1 LYKSTFK
8 ELLSKFLSIYEE
20 ADLKDKAIKD
30 FNKNLQITLKNL
42 SIDPDMVEREILE
55 FKNNSNDQQIVSDH
69 ENDIDNFSNDEHL
82 NAMNN
87 QIQSPSNNL
96 DDKSVKSNDSVKN
109 INKSSSYPTKSID
122 PKFNKPSQCDIKAK
136 NIKQI
141 EFKLRSD
148 KRVNERIK
156 SVDKNYERQ
165 RDL

>member
-1 LYKSTFK
+1 MYKSTFK

>member
-1 LYKSTFK
+1 MYKSTFK
-8 ELLSKFLSIYEE
+8 ELLSKFLSIYDD

-42 SIDPDMVEREILE
+42 SIDPDVVEREILE
-55 FKNNSNDQQIVSDH
+55 FKNNSNDQPIISDH
-69 ENDIDNFSNDEHL
+69 ENEFDNFSNEGHL

-87 QIQSPSNNL
+87 QDINDKLNSNNNY
-96 DDKSVKSNDSVKN
+96 DEKSVKSNDSGKKYEKINEDRQNKN
-109 INKSSSYPTKSID
+109 IES
-122 PKFNKPSQCDIKAK
+122 KFSNIKPSTGDIKAK

-156 SVDKNYERQ
+156 SVDKN
-165 RDL
+165 